1 MEALEHDYVAYDR
14 TGAIILIMSRIITM
28 LVAAL
33 LIAGCSDKDG
43 SESPVSPI
51 DTTAGE
57 RLVQEHCIGCHT
69 LEGGGRTAEIP
80 NLAGQPADY
89 LAEAMHA
96 YREGSRHHA
105 ALQDLITGFSAAEI
119 RNIAAW
125 FASQPPI
132 QEAPAVSDE
141 IGAVYREGAEV
152 AAACVTCHGENG
164 FSTTPG
170 VPNLAGQH
178 PMYLIV
184 ATQEYASGERDNAE
198 KEAMLQNL
206 GNVDIEKMAMYFAAQ
221 APEPRDPP
229 PFGNPVDGQAQTA
242 VCGGCHG
249 ARGVSDDPLVPNLAA
264 QEPHYLVKAIKAYRE
279 GERSHEGMVA
289 DKTDAQIEDIAAF
302 YSTQP
307 AGSVNAV
314 GEQTAAIIAKCD
326 RCHGH
331 AVGESTMVVPVL
343 HGQKPDYL
351 LRVMREY
358 RDGERGSTM
367 MHKMSAGYS
376 DRVLAE
382 IAEYYGTH
390 PQSE

>member
-1 MEALEHDYVAYDR
+1 M
-14 TGAIILIMSRIITM
+14 
-28 LVAAL
+28 
-33 LIAGCSDKDG
+33 
-43 SESPVSPI
+43 
-51 DTTAGE
+51 
-57 RLVQEHCIGCHT
+57 
-69 LEGGGRTAEIP
+69 
-80 NLAGQPADY
+80 
-89 LAEAMHA
+89 
-96 YREGSRHHA
+96 
-105 ALQDLITGFSAAEI
+105 
-119 RNIAAW
+119 
-125 FASQPPI
+125 
-132 QEAPAVSDE
+132 
-141 IGAVYREGAEV
+141 
-152 AAACVTCHGENG
+152 AAACVSCHGENG

-184 ATQEYASGERDNAE
+184 ATQEYASGDRDNAE